1 MRDTSTITK
10 QMFLDD
16 MMTFRKLMGER
27 SSWQSGLVDR
37 AWKGLALV
45 FILACATG
53 RAKETTDKC
62 VEQMITT
69 FEACQEEYARR
80 GAYVAMYIAEG
91 GKG

>member
-1 MRDTSTITK
+1 MSEVTK

-16 MMTFRKLMGER
+16 VVTFHRLMGER
-27 SSWQSGLVDR
+27 SSWKSGLVDR

-53 RAKETTDKC
+53 RAKATTDKC
-62 VEQMITT
+62 VEQMIIT

-80 GAYVAMYIAEG
+80 GAYVAMYIAQG
-91 GKG
+91 DKG